1 MLDPTQENSQDL
13 EINLSYLSDIASG
26 SSEFMI
32 EMIDMFLE
40 QTPGYVQEMSEAI
53 SGKNWSL
60 VADIAHKIKP
70 TFAFMGLESAKDSMA
85 EIEGKARNQNN
96 VEEIDE
102 AFKGIQAISKL
113 LFVKLE
119 RVKEELQQAG

>member
-1 MLDPTQENSQDL
+1 MLDPIKEDSQDL

-40 QTPGYVQEMSEAI
+40 QTPGYVQEMAEAI
-53 SGKNWSL
+53 DAKNWTL

-96 VEEIDE
+96 LEEIDA
-102 AFKGIQAISKL
+102 AFKSIQGISKQ

-119 RVKEELQQAG
+119 RVKEDLQQAG

>member
-1 MLDPTQENSQDL
+1 MIEPLKEEPQDL
-13 EINLSYLSDIASG
+13 ELNLTYLSDIASG

-40 QTPGYVQEMSEAI
+40 QTPGYVEEMSQAI
-53 SGKNWSL
+53 TNQSWST

-85 EIEGKARNQNN
+85 EIERKARNQDN
-96 VEEIDE
+96 VQDIDA
-102 AFKGIQAISKL
+102 AFKSIQAISKQ

-119 RVKEELQQAG
+119 AVKIELEQAG

>member
-1 MLDPTQENSQDL
+1 MLDPIKEEPQDL
-13 EINLSYLSDIASG
+13 ELNLSYLSDIASG

-40 QTPGYVQEMSEAI
+40 QTPGYVDEMSQAI
-53 SGKNWSL
+53 SNQSWST

-85 EIEGKARNQNN
+85 EIERKARNQDN
-96 VEEIDE
+96 VQDIEG
-102 AFKGIQAISKL
+102 AFKSIQAISKQ

-119 RVKEELQQAG
+119 KVKVDLQEAG

>member
-1 MLDPTQENSQDL
+1 MLKPIQEDPKDL
-13 EINLSYLSDIASG
+13 VLNLTYLNDIASG

-40 QTPGYVQEMSEAI
+40 QTPGYVEDISLAI
-53 SGKNWSL
+53 SNQNWNT
-60 VADIAHKIKP
+60 VADISHKIKP

-85 EIEGKARNQNN
+85 EIERKARNQDN
-96 VEEIDE
+96 VQEIE
-102 AFKGIQAISKL
+102 SAFKSIQAISKQ

-119 RVKEELQQAG
+119 QVKEGLQEAG

>member
-1 MLDPTQENSQDL
+1 MIEPLKEEPQDL
-13 EINLSYLSDIASG
+13 ELNLTYLSDIASG

-40 QTPGYVQEMSEAI
+40 QTPGYVEEMSQAI
-53 SGKNWSL
+53 TNQSWST

-85 EIEGKARNQNN
+85 EIERKARNQDN
-96 VEEIDE
+96 VQDIDA
-102 AFKGIQAISKL
+102 AFKSIQAISKQ

-119 RVKEELQQAG
+119 AVKIELEKAG